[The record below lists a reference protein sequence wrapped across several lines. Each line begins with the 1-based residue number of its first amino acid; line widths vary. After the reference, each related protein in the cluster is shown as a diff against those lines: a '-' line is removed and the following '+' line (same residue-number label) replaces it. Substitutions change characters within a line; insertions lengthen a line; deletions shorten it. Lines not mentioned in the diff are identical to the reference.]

1 MLLNLRNNL
10 HWVLFIIGI
19 TIYPI
24 IINRAPLSLGIVW
37 LIFILY
43 LWLTL
48 AILFKQYDFQHFLYS
63 LCSIGIIISISL
75 FFLYGIEE
83 VPFPQG
89 AILFKLEGIAPS
101 LLLFFIFTVPL
112 ILYHH
117 VAPSNLSELIKP
129 KASHPT
135 TMPKE
140 NKETINDENW
150 EEATIEDLESGL
162 YEAP

>member
-10 HWVLFIIGI
+10 HWVIFIIGI
-19 TIYPI
+19 TIYPF
-24 IINRAPLSLGIVW
+24 IINRASLSLGVVW

-48 AILFKQYDFQHFLYS
+48 AILFKQYSFQQFLHS
-63 LCSIGIIISISL
+63 LCSIGIVISISL

-83 VPFPQG
+83 VPFPRG

-117 VAPSNLSELIKP
+117 EVPSFVSGLMKP
-129 KASHPT
+129 KLSQPT
-135 TMPKE
+135 NKPNKS
-140 NKETINDENW
+140 KETINDESW

-162 YEAP
+162 YEVH

>member
-24 IINRAPLSLGIVW
+24 IINRASLSLGVVW

-48 AILFKQYDFQHFLYS
+48 AILFKQYGFQQFLYS
-63 LCSIGIIISISL
+63 LCSIGIIISVSL

-112 ILYHH
+112 ILYNHA
-117 VAPSNLSELIKP
+117 APPYVPGLIKP
-129 KASHPT
+129 KTSNIISSSSISRPFG
-135 TMPKE
+135 
-140 NKETINDENW
+140 
-150 EEATIEDLESGL
+150 SGSL
-162 YEAP
+162 FISAKYTLSRNISIF